1 MTFSMLYLRRP
12 IMSIYPIIGEA
23 NMGHLVISMPFAT
36 FSPCKV
42 ILFLSVIEML
52 PVSLYTVH
60 LRLCTHNTSTH
71 QF

>member
-1 MTFSMLYLRRP
+1 MTFSVLYLRRP
-12 IMSIYPIIGEA
+12 IVSIYPIIGDT

-36 FSPCKV
+36 FSHCKV

-52 PVSLYTVH
+52 PVSLYAVR
-60 LRLCTHNTSTH
+60 LKLCTHNTSAH